1 MKVLIISQYFWP
13 ENFKINDLSE
23 GLSDRGLD
31 ISVLTGKPN
40 YPSGVFFKKYSFFK
54 RNEEKLNK
62 IKIYRSPLFPRSN
75 GSGFRLFVNYI
86 SFAFFASFRLFFIKQ
101 KFDKIFVYEPSPITV
116 GIPAIVA
123 KYRFNA
129 PIYFWVQDLW
139 PESISDAGGIKNKKV
154 IKFVNE
160 LTKFIYKN
168 CFKILVQSK
177 AFVPYI
183 TKQNINSNKLI
194 YFPNSTESFYKV
206 ENSNNKYKK
215 LLPNGFKIIFA
226 GNIGEAQSFETIIKS
241 ALYLKNKNININWI
255 ILGDGRQKKNIQL
268 NIRKLGMSDS
278 FFFLGSFPTREMPLF
293 FSHADALLVT
303 LKKSKIF
310 SLTIPNKIQ
319 SYMACSKPIIASIDG
334 EGKNVIVDSKC
345 GYVSP
350 SEDHILLSKSIIKF
364 MKLSVNERKIM
375 GLNGRKYF
383 EEQFEREK
391 QLDKLIEIFNEK

>member
-23 GLSDRGLD
+23 GLTERGLD

-40 YPSGVFFKKYSFFK
+40 YPGGDYFKNYSFFK
-54 RNEEKLNK
+54 NNKEKLNK

-75 GSGFRLFVNYI
+75 GSSFRLVLNYI
-86 SFAFFASFRLFFIKQ
+86 SFAFFASIRLLFIKQ

-123 KYRFNA
+123 KYRFKA

-139 PESISDAGGIKNKKV
+139 PESISDAGGVKNKKI
-154 IKFVNE
+154 IKIVDK
-160 LTKFIYKN
+160 LTRFIYKK
-168 CFKILVQSK
+168 CTKILVQSK
-177 AFVPYI
+177 AFIPYI
-183 TKQNINSNKLI
+183 INQKVNPDKLI

-206 ENSNNKYKK
+206 EKPNNRYRK
-215 LLPNGFKIIFA
+215 LMPKGFKIIFA

-241 ALYLKNKNININWI
+241 ALYLKKNKKNINWI
-255 ILGDGRQKKNIQL
+255 ILGDGRQKNKIQL
-268 NIRKLGMSDS
+268 RIQKLGINDS
-278 FFFLGSFPTREMPLF
+278 FFFLGSFPTKEMPLF

-319 SYMACSKPIIASIDG
+319 SYMACCKPIIGSIDG
-334 EGKNVIVDSKC
+334 EGKNVIVNSKC

-350 SEDHILLSKSIIKF
+350 SEDHILLSKSIIKL
-364 MKLSVNERKIM
+364 MNLSISERKIM
-375 GLNGRKYF
+375 GLNGKKYF
-383 EEQFEREK
+383 EENFEREK
-391 QLDKLIEIFNEK
+391 QLDRLLSILNE